1 MREGTKDELVETGA
15 DLTILPHRE
24 RVLLICMAEAS
35 KQFCRT
41 KAPHSSSLFYCPHS
55 KKIRKWIYDVGLYET
70 KFGDNVRQFFNGFK
84 M

>member
-15 DLTILPHRE
+15 DVTILPHGE

-41 KAPHSSSLFYCPHS
+41 
-55 KKIRKWIYDVGLYET
+55 
-70 KFGDNVRQFFNGFK
+70 
-84 M
+84 